1 LRWLRG
7 KPELFFALF
16 TALFYKLSFNGN
28 AKVVVYAVY
37 RDESL
42 DDYAASSLSAR
53 TGCAIVVVDIR
64 TIANYAIKARLEQKL

>member
-16 TALFYKLSFNGN
+16 TALFYKLSFDGN
-28 AKVVVYAVY
+28 AKVVCAVY

-42 DDYAASSLSAR
+42 DDYATSSLAA
-53 TGCAIVVVDIR
+53 TAGCAIVFVDIR

>member
-1 LRWLRG
+1 MRWLRG

-16 TALFYKLSFNGN
+16 TSLFYKLSFNGN
-28 AKVVVYAVY
+28 AKVVYAVY

-42 DDYAASSLSAR
+42 DDYAASSLSAT
-53 TGCAIVVVDIR
+53 TGCAIVFVDIR